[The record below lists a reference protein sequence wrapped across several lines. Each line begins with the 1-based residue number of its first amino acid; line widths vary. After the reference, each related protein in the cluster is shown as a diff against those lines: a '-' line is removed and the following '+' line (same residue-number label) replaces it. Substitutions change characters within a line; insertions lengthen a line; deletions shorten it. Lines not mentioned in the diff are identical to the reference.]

1 MKNEK
6 LVFSKRN
13 HWVKSEK
20 VSGLLFIGNTSSFIR
35 VNEEQERLLKNKEYE
50 KIDKELYENL
60 ENIGAFV
67 SSDESVL
74 EKYKLFSVKNNN
86 YWLMEYWINFADCCN
101 F

>member
-1 MKNEK
+1 MNSQ
-6 LVFSKRN
+6 LYFSTKN

-74 EKYKLFSVKNNN
+74 EKYK
-86 YWLMEYWINFADCCN
+86 
-101 F
+101 

>member
-35 VNEEQERLLKNKEYE
+35 VNEEQE
-50 KIDKELYENL
+50 
-60 ENIGAFV
+60 
-67 SSDESVL
+67 
-74 EKYKLFSVKNNN
+74 
-86 YWLMEYWINFADCCN
+86 WT
-101 F
+101 